1 MQITRVYLNAAGDT
15 IRMDDIIID
24 VSVPPP
30 VIDPRLGTD
39 HGLMM
44 SIGSRFV
51 KTERVY
57 ISFASRDVDTIQI
70 VGDIDDIEP
79 SSGSFAWASK
89 TLGNGQVVF
98 FDMSDL
104 PVIGDTV

>member
-15 IRMDDIIID
+15 IRIDDIIID
-24 VSVPPP
+24 IGLPVP

-39 HGLMM
+39 SGLMM
-44 SIGSRFV
+44 NIGAQTV

-57 ISFASRDVDTIQI
+57 VSFASRVVDSIQV
-70 VGDIDDIEP
+70 VGDIDDVEP
-79 SSGSFAWASK
+79 SSGSFTWASK
-89 TLGNGQVVF
+89 TLGNDQVVF
-98 FDMSDL
+98 FDMSNL